1 MGASLGGDV
10 VQLHDVSK
18 RFGKFE
24 VVKSVSWSLG
34 RGGVYGLIGENGAG
48 KSTLIRMIC
57 GLTRPTAAGSPSSER
72 RIRRTSA
79 MRART
84 LATCLTPAPRIPTS
98 ALVTT

>member
-24 VVKSVSWSLG
+24 AVKSVSWSL
-34 RGGVYGLIGENGAG
+34 RCGGVYGLIGENGAG

-57 GLTRPTAAGSPSSER
+57 GLTRPTAGRISLFEKTNCALIAGSSPDGGMPGRSR
-72 RIRRTSA
+72 RGRAS
-79 MRART
+79 MRQG
-84 LATCLTPAPRIPTS
+84 
-98 ALVTT
+98 